1 MLNYKN
7 DLGPVHKTFYPYK
20 IHTQIV
26 EPYTHDV
33 MSHVSIVLIRRITL
47 YTFMQPGPDKL

>member
-47 YTFMQPGPDKL
+47 YIFMQPGPDKL